1 MTTYGIGRVAAV
13 PWMFNML
20 SLFYLEEEEVE
31 AQNVRTKIGS
41 Q

>member
-1 MTTYGIGRVAAV
+1 
-13 PWMFNML
+13 ML